1 VGSYERVWR
10 WCRREPVVASLALAL
25 LAGLIGV
32 ATQWWR
38 AESHLSDAL
47 YERGRAEESRRRQ
60 IETNC
65 ALELSI
71 EAERTTRRRAQT
83 RFDAAM
89 KALKEFDSVTNNPAV
104 LREPQLEPLRGKLLR
119 TELGFYK
126 ELQASLEED
135 ASSQARLQLSDA
147 YMRIADLSWEL
158 GLQEEALA
166 THHRALSLVEE
177 MATAAPNDRTLQA
190 ARAKCYTR
198 IGFTLRTR
206 GNSAK
211 ALDPYEHA
219 RVIQEQ
225 LAREDSADPHLQETL
240 SWTLSN
246 IGVIQQ
252 DLGRLAEAIQ
262 LHEQTIAIHD
272 KLVKLHPR
280 NPRYRSDLA
289 WCWRYLCLALVAR
302 GDSGSALEL
311 AERATAVHEEL
322 VAADDGDVE
331 FRWRLAR
338 CLDEVGR
345 IRARSGRPA
354 DAAYPLER
362 SSEFYDSVARDNP
375 VPYRLDVARN
385 QLNLAVQRALTG
397 HLEEARDCIKQ
408 AEYLLERSSSVLP
421 VLFYDLACAYSL
433 SSGVKIGDLPS
444 PAIRDSC
451 QRQAVIAVRRAL
463 AANYCDLAQIRR
475 DPFLE
480 PLRACNEFQLLVM
493 DLSLPLDPFK
503 H

>member
-1 VGSYERVWR
+1 VGSFERVWR
-10 WCRREPVVASLALAL
+10 WCRREPIVASLAIAL
-25 LAGLIGV
+25 LVGLIGV

-38 AESHLSDAL
+38 AESNLSDAL
-47 YERGRAEESRRRQ
+47 YERSRAEESRRRQ

-89 KALKEFDSVTNNPAV
+89 KALKEFDSVTSNPAV

-119 TELGFYK
+119 TALGFYK
-126 ELQASLEED
+126 ELQASLEAD
-135 ASSQARLQLSDA
+135 ASSEARLQLSEA

-166 THHRALSLVEE
+166 THHQALSLVEQL
-177 MATAAPNDRTLQA
+177 ATAAPADRALQA
-190 ARAKCYTR
+190 ARATCYTR

-206 GNSAK
+206 GNSAQ
-211 ALDPYEHA
+211 ALGPYERA
-219 RVIQEQ
+219 REIQEK
-225 LAREDSADPHLQETL
+225 LAREDPTEPHLQEIL

-246 IGVIQQ
+246 LGVIKQ
-252 DLGRLAEAIQ
+252 DVGRLAEAVQ
-262 LHEQTIAIHD
+262 LQEHAIAIHE
-272 KLVKLHPR
+272 KLVESHPM

-311 AERATAVHEEL
+311 AERAAAVHEEL
-322 VAADDGDVE
+322 IAAHREDVE

-345 IRARSGRPA
+345 IRTRSGRPA
-354 DAAYPLER
+354 EAADSLER

-375 VPYRLDVARN
+375 VPYRLDVARD
-385 QLNLAVQRALTG
+385 QLNLAHQRALTG
-397 HLEEARDCIKQ
+397 NSDKARKCIKN
-408 AEYLLERSSSVLP
+408 AEYLLERSTSILP

-433 SSGVKIGDLPS
+433 SSQTSVADSLS
-444 PAIRDSC
+444 PAKRDSD
-451 QRQAVIAVRRAL
+451 RRHAVYALRRAL
-463 AANYCDLAQIRR
+463 SAGYCDLAQIRR

-480 PLRACNEFQLLVM
+480 PLKGCREFQLLVM